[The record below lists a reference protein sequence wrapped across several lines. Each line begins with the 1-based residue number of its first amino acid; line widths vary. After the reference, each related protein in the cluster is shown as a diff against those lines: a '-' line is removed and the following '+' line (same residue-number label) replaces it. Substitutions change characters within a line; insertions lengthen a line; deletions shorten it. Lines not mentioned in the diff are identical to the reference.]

1 MKALY
6 ICDEKEEWDHFRSIF
21 NRFFPRIELICV
33 LNGDDAIEYLSY
45 EGPFIMVLMEASLR
59 SDHPSELTKKL
70 LPLTG
75 EKPYVFIGAKVH
87 INDRVDE
94 DLYMR
99 SEMNELIFR
108 PIDTNTLI
116 SKIQKCIDWAKN
128 EEFEKSIEELDKD
141 DLLPMKLRSF
151 YLFNKL
157 PYDVFIE
164 LTSTKYVKII
174 SANKKYL
181 HSEINSYAK
190 KRIKHLYLRKNEYL
204 KFLEDS
210 IEALLIQYDSIKQN
224 SNKIIQN
231 QIQSALVIQQYVR
244 SVGVTENITKLVD
257 KTILATRNVILEHK
271 RFKSVL
277 KEFPTEKLD
286 LAEQAI
292 MTMYLAE
299 SMLTVLSWASETSRK
314 KLGLS
319 SLIYDCMLEDD
330 ELYKIHSLED
340 PNMEMFTEEQ
350 QESYREHP
358 LRAAEIATNFTGY
371 PEADFIIAQHHEKP
385 KGEGFPS
392 RLTTN
397 KLSAHSCIFILANN
411 FVIRYAELRNKKGA
425 AIEIFRDM
433 KAIYNQG
440 NFKDPLLALQKSII

>member
-6 ICDEKEEWDHFRSIF
+6 ICDEKEEWEHIRSIF

-33 LNGDDAIEYLSY
+33 LNGSDAIDYLSY
-45 EGPFIMVLMEASLR
+45 EGPFVMILMEASLK
-59 SDHPSELTKKL
+59 SEHPSELTKKL

-75 EKPYVFIGAKVH
+75 EKPYLFLGAKVH
-87 INDRVDE
+87 INDRIDE
-94 DLYMR
+94 QLYIR
-99 SEMNELIFR
+99 SEMNEIILR

-116 SKIQKCIDWAKN
+116 QKVQKCVDWAKE
-128 EEFEKSIEELDKD
+128 EEFEKSIEELSKEE
-141 DLLPMKLRSF
+141 LLPMKLRGF

-174 SANKKYL
+174 TANKKYL
-181 HSEINSYAK
+181 HSEINAYAK

-204 KFLEDS
+204 QFLEDS
-210 IEALLIQYDSIKQN
+210 IEALMIQYDSIKQS
-224 SNKIIQN
+224 SNKVIAN
-231 QIQSALVIQQYVR
+231 QIKSALVIQQYIR

-257 KTILATRNVILEHK
+257 RTILSSRNIMLEHK
-271 RFKSVL
+271 RFKSIL
-277 KEFPTEKLD
+277 KVFPSERLD
-286 LAEQAI
+286 IAEQAI
-292 MTMYLAE
+292 LTMYLAE

-314 KLGLS
+314 KLGLA
-319 SLIYDCMLEDD
+319 SLVYDSMLEDD

-340 PNMEMFTEEQ
+340 PNMEMFTQEQ
-350 QESYREHP
+350 QESYRDHP
-358 LRAAEIATNFTGY
+358 TKAAEIAANFTGY

-385 KGEGFPS
+385 KGEGFPNG
-392 RLTTN
+392 LTTN

-411 FVIRYAELRNKKGA
+411 FVIRYADKRSKKTA
-425 AIEIFRDM
+425 NLDIFRDM

-440 NFKDPLLALQKSII
+440 NFKDPLIALQKSII